1 MRVVLLAAALA
12 SAGTAGCG
20 CLAGLQNY
28 EDCAETACTP
38 VEDAAVA
45 DVTSATDSA
54 VEGGRDA
61 SQDSASFV
69 DVPEAA
75 DVIDA
80 APDASLECQTSSQC
94 PTAAP
99 ACSQGV
105 DFTGP
110 GHCTAVASLVAGSA
124 DSQCVILADGTL
136 WCWGANQA
144 GELGRGAIGS
154 MYSEPAP
161 VSVLPPGSTVTQ
173 AGTGFDFACALTSND
188 HKVYCWGNGTA
199 GSGVGTAAAVQLPTD
214 ALELSVGESSACAR
228 IVGNDVYCWGQ
239 NSYADIGCG
248 PDDAGATTVS
258 LLAPQLLMPASLDIG
273 HVAVGLQASCGATS
287 NSGDVYCYGT
297 GQWGSLGGP
306 SLTPTSCGSSAL
318 MDFATNAIGHLVSSD
333 YATCATD
340 INNNIYCWG
349 MNYVFTNAGLIDP
362 DNGAQEFDTPYLLP
376 LPPGGGGSISMG
388 WEHGCLI
395 SNGGGVTCWGAST
408 HGETGIYSSSA
419 VPQRQV
425 SGIGGSVAQMVA
437 QRQFTCVLRTDGQVL
452 CWGNNVGTLIGANV
466 GTDTPTPTAIVW

>member
-333 YATCATD
+333 YATCASKVAT
-340 INNNIYCWG
+340 G
-349 MNYVFTNAGLIDP
+349 RLRRGTSRTGTPEVAKAVARIDVRSSTTISGCEMTTRGP
-362 DNGAQEFDTPYLLP
+362 DRLA
-376 LPPGGGGSISMG
+376 
-388 WEHGCLI
+388 
-395 SNGGGVTCWGAST
+395 
-408 HGETGIYSSSA
+408 SSSGE
-419 VPQRQV
+419 R
-425 SGIGGSVAQMVA
+425 
-437 QRQFTCVLRTDGQVL
+437 VLAPSAERSAAARARTPSRTRRRSRREGR
-452 CWGNNVGTLIGANV
+452 G
-466 GTDTPTPTAIVW
+466 